1 MVDKKASNIDLNR
14 LESIV
19 EDQYFKYEQ
28 AERMRGEFEDQI
40 DDLKE

>member
-28 AERMRGEFEDQI
+28 AERMRGEFED
-40 DDLKE
+40 